1 LSKSVQYF
9 HILPCYFNTAMELEA
24 YKVEEFFCI
33 WKTSQYNST
42 EKFKNLLCMVLL
54 LFLSQVTT
62 WESCW

>member
-1 LSKSVQYF
+1 
-9 HILPCYFNTAMELEA
+9 MELEA